1 MDDEQKTKK
10 RLIKELNLLRE
21 KVARLK
27 ESERKYRKL
36 ERASQRAK
44 GVLTAILENAPYGV
58 GLCKGAFG
66 RILYQNPEF
75 TKITG
80 YTIEDLRTVRIWLPK
95 AYPDEEYR
103 RDVVRRWKGLRIS
116 GRADAVLKVT
126 CKDGSIK
133 DIELRTVT
141 LPDGRTVNTFSDITR
156 QERAEAE
163 LRKVQGELESRVE
176 ERTLELLEV
185 NRQLREQIATRVKV
199 EQQLK
204 VSRGQLRSLSEHLQ
218 SAREEERKRI
228 AREVHDELGQAL
240 SVLKIDVK
248 CLRDAVGDNN
258 LVLQKQIDG
267 IAEGLDVTVQSVRR
281 ICTELRPA
289 ILDHFG
295 LPAAI
300 EWQAKEFERR
310 TAIECYVSLEPE
322 EMDLDH
328 DFSMAVFRMFQE
340 TLTNVVRHAGADW
353 VKVSLVKKSGTLS
366 LCVDDNGRGITDKEI
381 SNPRSFGIMGMVE
394 RARFWGG
401 TVGFQG
407 KPGKGTTVT
416 VNIPVK

>member
-1 MDDEQKTKK
+1 MDDEQKTKR
-10 RLIKELNLLRE
+10 RLIKELNFLRE

-36 ERASQRAK
+36 ERVSQRAK
-44 GVLTAILENAPYGV
+44 EVLTAILENAPYGV

-95 AYPDEEYR
+95 AYPDREYR

-116 GRADAVLKVT
+116 GRANAVLKVT
-126 CKDGSIK
+126 CKDGSVK

-156 QERAEAE
+156 QERAEAA
-163 LRKVQGELESRVE
+163 LRKVQEELESRVE
-176 ERTLELLEV
+176 QRTLELLEV
-185 NRQLREQIATRVKV
+185 NRQLREQIATREKV
-199 EQQLK
+199 EQELK
-204 VSRGQLRSLSEHLQ
+204 DSRGQLRSLSEHLQ

-248 CLRDAVGDNN
+248 CLRDAVGDNET
-258 LVLQKQIDG
+258 LQNQIDG

-310 TAIECYVSLEPE
+310 TGIECYVNLEPE
-322 EMDLDH
+322 EM
-328 DFSMAVFRMFQE
+328 
-340 TLTNVVRHAGADW
+340 GADW
-353 VKVSLVKKSGTLS
+353 VRVMLVKDSGTLS
-366 LCVDDNGRGITDKEI
+366 LRVIDNGRGITKKEI

-401 TVGFQG
+401 TVGFEG
-407 KPGKGTTVT
+407 RLGKGTTVT
-416 VNIPVK
+416 VNIPVR

>member
-1 MDDEQKTKK
+1 MDDEQKTKR
-10 RLIKELNLLRE
+10 RLIKELNFLRE

-36 ERASQRAK
+36 ERVSQRAK
-44 GVLTAILENAPYGV
+44 EVLTAILENAPYGV

-95 AYPDEEYR
+95 AYPDREYR

-116 GRADAVLKVT
+116 GRANAVLKVT
-126 CKDGSIK
+126 CKDGSVK

-156 QERAEAE
+156 QERAEAA
-163 LRKVQGELESRVE
+163 LRKVQEELESRVE
-176 ERTLELLEV
+176 QRTLELLEV
-185 NRQLREQIATRVKV
+185 NRQLREQIATREKV
-199 EQQLK
+199 EQELK
-204 VSRGQLRSLSEHLQ
+204 DSRGQLRSLSEHLQ

-248 CLRDAVGDNN
+248 CLRDAVGDNET
-258 LVLQKQIDG
+258 LQNQIDG

-310 TAIECYVSLEPE
+310 TGIECYVNLEPE

-353 VKVSLVKKSGTLS
+353 VRVMLVKDSGTLS
-366 LCVDDNGRGITDKEI
+366 LRVIDNGRGITKKEI

-401 TVGFQG
+401 TVGFEG
-407 KPGKGTTVT
+407 RLGKGTTVT
-416 VNIPVK
+416 VNIPVR

>member
-1 MDDEQKTKK
+1 MDDERKTKR
-10 RLIKELNLLRE
+10 RLVKELNLLRE

-27 ESERKYRKL
+27 ESEHKFRKL
-36 ERASQRAK
+36 ERASQRGK
-44 GVLTAILENAPYGV
+44 EVLTAILENAPYGV

-95 AYPDEEYR
+95 AYPDKEYR

-116 GRADAVLKVT
+116 GRANAVLKVT
-126 CKDGSIK
+126 CKDGSVK

-156 QERAEAE
+156 QERAEAA
-163 LRKVQGELESRVE
+163 LRKVQEELESRVE
-176 ERTLELLEV
+176 QRTLELLEV
-185 NRQLREQIATRVKV
+185 NRQLREEIATREKV
-199 EQQLK
+199 EQELK
-204 VSRGQLRSLSEHLQ
+204 ESRGQLRSLSEHLQ

-248 CLRDAVGDNN
+248 CLGDAVGDSNQA
-258 LVLQKQIDG
+258 LQKQIDE
-267 IAEGLDVTVQSVRR
+267 IAEGLDVTVQTVRK
-281 ICTELRPA
+281 ILTELRPT
-289 ILDHFG
+289 ILYHFG

-300 EWQAKEFERR
+300 EWQAKEFEKK
-310 TAIECYVSLEPE
+310 TGITCLVALEPE
-322 EMDLDH
+322 EMELDH
-328 DFSMAVFRMFQE
+328 DFSIAVFRMFQE
-340 TLTNVVRHAGADW
+340 TLTNIVRHADAHR
-353 VKVSLVKKSGTLS
+353 VAVSLVRENGTLT
-366 LCVDDNGRGITDKEI
+366 LRVKDNGKGITEEDI

-401 TVGFQG
+401 TVDFEGS
-407 KPGKGTTVT
+407 PGRGTVVT

>member
-1 MDDEQKTKK
+1 MDDEQKTK
-10 RLIKELNLLRE
+10 RQLIKELNFLRE

-36 ERASQRAK
+36 ERVSQRAK
-44 GVLTAILENAPYGV
+44 EVLTAILENAPYGV

-95 AYPDEEYR
+95 AYPDREYR

-116 GRADAVLKVT
+116 GRANAVLKVT
-126 CKDGSIK
+126 CKDGSVK

-156 QERAEAE
+156 QERAEAAV
-163 LRKVQGELESRVE
+163 RKVQEELESRVE
-176 ERTLELLEV
+176 QRTLELLEV
-185 NRQLREQIATRVKV
+185 NRQLRVQIATREKV
-199 EQQLK
+199 EQELK
-204 VSRGQLRSLSEHLQ
+204 DSRGQLRSLSEHLQ

-248 CLRDAVGDNN
+248 CLRDAVGDNGT
-258 LVLQKQIDG
+258 LQNQIDG

-310 TAIECYVSLEPE
+310 TGIECYVNLEPE

-353 VKVSLVKKSGTLS
+353 VRVMLVKDSGTLS
-366 LCVDDNGRGITDKEI
+366 LRVIDNGRGITKKEI

-401 TVGFQG
+401 TVGFEG
-407 KPGKGTTVT
+407 RLGKGTTVT
-416 VNIPVK
+416 VNIPVR

>member
-1 MDDEQKTKK
+1 MDDEQKTKR
-10 RLIKELNLLRE
+10 RLIKELNFLRE

-36 ERASQRAK
+36 ERVSQRAK
-44 GVLTAILENAPYGV
+44 EVLTAILENAPYGV

-95 AYPDEEYR
+95 AYPDREYR

-116 GRADAVLKVT
+116 GRANAVLKVT
-126 CKDGSIK
+126 CKDGSVK

-156 QERAEAE
+156 QERAEAA
-163 LRKVQGELESRVE
+163 LRKVQEELESRVE
-176 ERTLELLEV
+176 QRTLELLEV
-185 NRQLREQIATRVKV
+185 NRQLREQIATREKV
-199 EQQLK
+199 EQELK
-204 VSRGQLRSLSEHLQ
+204 DSRAQLRSLSEHLQ

-248 CLRDAVGDNN
+248 CLRDAVGDNET
-258 LVLQKQIDG
+258 LQNQIDG

-310 TAIECYVSLEPE
+310 TGIECYVNLEPE

-328 DFSMAVFRMFQE
+328 DFSIAVFRMFQE

-353 VKVSLVKKSGTLS
+353 VRVMLVKDSGTLS
-366 LCVDDNGRGITDKEI
+366 LRVIDNGRGITKKEI

-401 TVGFQG
+401 TVGFEG
-407 KPGKGTTVT
+407 RLGKGTTVT
-416 VNIPVK
+416 VNIPVR